1 MSAHPQCPACQG
13 FVSTGGGRCP
23 TCGEML
29 PDFSD
34 RRAEPRRGVATRPE
48 QASKSMGPVILLSVA
63 VLAAGAA
70 ILYWTLGPQ
79 PETAATGSAAPPLP
93 SAVNEITA
101 RSFDADQSLA
111 NAWRKARAWDP
122 DAALASLTISSVSSG
137 KPDPSSILVATFAKR
152 KGRFGPGAEVGSAR
166 YVVTVTLDNQKTGTS
181 KSNGLRWPS
190 WSAKPTTWSA
200 GTGASLPCRWRL
212 WYGEANV
219 VKKCLKIMFR
229 CSVGATGVLLE
240 E

>member
-1 MSAHPQCPACQG
+1 
-13 FVSTGGGRCP
+13 
-23 TCGEML
+23 
-29 PDFSD
+29 
-34 RRAEPRRGVATRPE
+34 
-48 QASKSMGPVILLSVA
+48 MGPVILLSVA

-137 KPDPSSILVATFAKR
+137 KPDPSSNLVATFAKP

-181 KSNGLRWPS
+181 KSNQAAKVAPDPACPVAAAWRAAVASGLP
-190 WSAKPTTWSA
+190 SAKPLSFHYAFSDKHNRATWVA
-200 GTGASLPCRWRL
+200 KP
-212 WYGEANV
+212 
-219 VKKCLKIMFR
+219 
-229 CSVGATGVLLE
+229 VGGGDSRQLDGVSCNILAR
-240 E
+240 